1 MTNTHCF
8 LDVDSKASIRL
19 SKLNC
24 IRNSPAF
31 TDGNDVTLN
40 TGGLGSNSLLW
51 IVAEMYPALIQTS
64 KMDRSTMVVHY
75 F

>member
-8 LDVDSKASIRL
+8 LDVDSKASIRR

-24 IRNSPAF
+24 ICNSPTF
-31 TDGNDVTLN
+31 TDANDVTLN
-40 TGGLGSNSLLW
+40 TGRLGSNSLLW

-64 KMDRSTMVVHY
+64 KMERSTMVVHY